1 MMREWQQRTSGDQ
14 FAFGN
19 TIVICTGRLEPGVDS
34 EMANNDVE
42 VAVVGGGAA
51 GLAAARRLSRANVSC
66 LIVEARS
73 RLGGRAWTVPGPSGS
88 SLDLG
93 CGWLHSADRNPW
105 VAIAE
110 EQHRTI
116 DKTPPP
122 WRRRSL
128 AYGFPEGGRRLFLGA
143 QEKFYAR
150 VRERAQKEPD
160 VPVAAMFEPGCR
172 WNPLINAV
180 GTYISGAELEYVSA
194 RDFDYFDDTGVNWR
208 IVEGYGATIV
218 ACGAS
223 LPMALGCAV
232 LSIDHSGKRL
242 KIETTQGRIIA
253 DRVIVTLPSAIIA
266 HAEELFIPRLPEKT
280 RAAEGLPLGLTN
292 KLFMSLEGADEFEN
306 DSRLFGA
313 TDRTATAAYHL
324 RPFGRPQ
331 IEAFFGGRLAAELEA
346 AGEDAFFNFAVS
358 ELAAVLGNAFA
369 KRVRPIRIHQ
379 WGADPFSR
387 GSYSY
392 ARPGMTD
399 CRMRLAAPVD
409 DRIFF
414 AGEACSPHD
423 FSTAH
428 GGWITGVAAAD
439 QVVAARERTRPPV
452 KN

>member
-1 MMREWQQRTSGDQ
+1 
-14 FAFGN
+14 
-19 TIVICTGRLEPGVDS
+19 
-34 EMANNDVE
+34 
-42 VAVVGGGAA
+42 
-51 GLAAARRLSRANVSC
+51 
-66 LIVEARS
+66 
-73 RLGGRAWTVPGPSGS
+73 
-88 SLDLG
+88 
-93 CGWLHSADRNPW
+93 LHSADRNPW

-110 EQHRTI
+110 EQHRTV
-116 DKTPPP
+116 DKNPPP

-128 AYGFPEGGRRLFLGA
+128 ANRFPEGGQREFLEA

-150 VRERAQKEPD
+150 VGERAQKEPD

-194 RDFDYFDDTGVNWR
+194 RDFDDFDDTGVNWR
-208 IVEGYGATIV
+208 VVEGYGATIA

-223 LPMALGCAV
+223 LSVLLDCAV
-232 LSIDHSGKRL
+232 LAIDHSGKRL
-242 KIETTQGRIIA
+242 QIETTQGRIIA
-253 DRVIVTLPSAIIA
+253 DRIIVTLPSAIIA
-266 HAEELFIPRLPEKT
+266 LVEDLFIPRLPEKT

-292 KLFMSLEGADEFEN
+292 KLFMSLEGADEFEK

-324 RPFGRPQ
+324 RPFGRPL
-331 IEAFFGGRLAAELEA
+331 IEAFFGGNLAAELET
-346 AGEDAFFNFAVS
+346 AGDNAFFDFAVS
-358 ELAAVLGNAFA
+358 ELAGALGSAFA
-369 KRVRPIRIHQ
+369 KRVKPIRIHC

-399 CRMRLAAPVD
+399 CRSKLAAPVD
-409 DRIFF
+409 DRLFF

-439 QVVAARERTRPPV
+439 QVLATRERAQTRA
-452 KN
+452 KG